1 MKVELKGV
9 HKVRRKLASGKTAVY
24 HYAWR
29 GGPRIDA
36 APGSPEFVAAYNAAH
51 AARDRPVHHDG
62 TLQALIT
69 AYQKTPAFTDLAE
82 ATRKGYVRHIRQI
95 EADFGDMPVQA
106 LADPRVRGE
115 FLDWRDRLAQKSK
128 RSADYAFS
136 VLARILSWAHDRRK
150 IPVNPCEKPGRLYT
164 GSRADSIWT
173 EAQITA
179 FLAAAPRPV
188 RLPFLL
194 AIWTGQRQADIL
206 QLTWTAYDGKAIR
219 LRQSK
224 TGRHM
229 LIPVAQPLRETMEE
243 ARARRRT
250 LTICETSRGQPWTS
264 DGFKTSFGKAQA
276 SAGIEGVTFHDLRGT
291 AVTFLALAGCSVPEI
306 AALTGHSLKDAEGI
320 LSKHYLG
327 RDRRLGESAVA
338 KLERHGVGTPA
349 VKRPVKRRG
358 TDGGDS
364 V

>member
-1 MKVELKGV
+1 MKGV
-9 HKVRRKLASGKTAVY
+9 HKVRSKLATGQVAVY
-24 HYAWR
+24 YYAWR

-36 APGSPEFVAAYNAAH
+36 EPGTPEFVDAYTAAH
-51 AARDRPVHHDG
+51 AARDKPAHHEG

-69 AYQKTPAFTDLAE
+69 AYQQTPAFTELAD

-95 EADFGDMPVQA
+95 EAEFGDMPIKA

-115 FLDWRDRLAQKSK
+115 FLDWRDRLGLKSK

-136 VLARILSWAHDRRK
+136 VLALILAWAYDRRK
-150 IPVNPCEKPGRLYT
+150 IPSNPCEKPGRLYA
-164 GSRADSIWT
+164 GSRADDIWT
-173 EAQITA
+173 EAQIDA
-179 FLAAAPRPV
+179 FLKKAPKPV

-206 QLTWTAYDGKAIR
+206 KLTWSAYDGQVIR
-219 LRQSK
+219 LKQSK

-229 LIPVAQPLRETMEE
+229 VIPVARQLREALE
-243 ARARRRT
+243 AAKARRKT

-276 SAGIEGVTFHDLRGT
+276 AAGVEGVTFHDLRGT

-306 AALTGHSLKDAEGI
+306 AALTGHSLKDAESI

-338 KLERHGVGTPA
+338 KLEKHGLGTPA
-349 VKRPVKRRG
+349 VKRRVKRSAIEAG
-358 TDGGDS
+358 VAG
-364 V
+364 